1 MGWKF
6 STTTTNSSL
15 SDGVDTG
22 TGGVCSL
29 ASDEEEAWRRD
40 VVSTTIGEGDPPH
53 VETNGSDETHRVKVG
68 IKPSGW
74 M

>member
-1 MGWKF
+1 MWPGY
-6 STTTTNSSL
+6 
-15 SDGVDTG
+15 
-22 TGGVCSL
+22 
-29 ASDEEEAWRRD
+29 SDEEEAWRRD
-40 VVSTTIGEGDPPH
+40 VMSTIGEGDPPH